1 MSIWSLVLISFLH
14 ITIGGAFSLGFLF
27 YICAENSLE
36 LTKFE
41 NTALFTLLIAYT
53 ASLLVSTGLAIYYYV
68 ALDSES
74 YYLCFSLSW
83 GLLVLL
89 LGYWTYISARFS

>member
-27 YICAENSLE
+27 YICAENSLV
-36 LTKFE
+36 LSKFE
-41 NTALFTLLIAYT
+41 NKALFTLLIVYT
-53 ASLLVSTGLAIYYYV
+53 ASLLVSIGLAIYFYIV
-68 ALDSES
+68 LNSES

-83 GLLVLL
+83 GLLILL
-89 LGYWTYISARFS
+89 LGYWTCISVRFS

>member
-27 YICAENSLE
+27 YICAENSPVLS
-36 LTKFE
+36 KFE
-41 NTALFTLLIAYT
+41 NEALFTLLIAYS
-53 ASLLVSTGLAIYYYV
+53 ASLLVSIGLAIYYYV
-68 ALDSES
+68 ALNSES

-83 GLLVLL
+83 GLLILL
-89 LGYWTYISARFS
+89 LGYWTCISVRFS